1 MLLIIGL
8 SGTPSLCGVP
18 RVKSVVEEVVN
29 DFVLFQVLKVIC
41 DFLLRVVCGVPPQGF
56 IGGVITQLCY
66 FSVIKIT
73 TV

>member
-41 DFLLRVVCGVPPQGF
+41 DFLQVCGRRSGQ
-56 IGGVITQLCY
+56 
-66 FSVIKIT
+66 
-73 TV
+73 